1 MAGLPYTVLMTEN
14 FDADEIRAIR
24 AKLLGFQSRCKQI
37 SNEIGERK
45 SLTIDEKERLQELYT
60 SLKADLKAE
69 SAALRKCWDD
79 LSRAEEC
86 FYEPAIRK
94 AAIALRPATNS
105 NPITSGWF
113 SALYDCEGE
122 FSYVLFNLEKLDI

>member
-1 MAGLPYTVLMTEN
+1 MLMTEN
-14 FDADEIRAIR
+14 FDAAEIRAIR
-24 AKLLGFQSRCKQI
+24 AKLLGFQSRCNQI
-37 SNEIGERK
+37 SNEIGDRK
-45 SLTIDEKERLQELYT
+45 SLTIDEKAKLQELYT
-60 SLKADLKAE
+60 SLKSDLKAE
-69 SAALRKCWDD
+69 SAALRKAWDD

-113 SALYDCEGE
+113 SALDDCEGE
-122 FSYVLFNLEKLDI
+122 LS

>member
-1 MAGLPYTVLMTEN
+1 MRMTET

-37 SNEIGERK
+37 SNAIGDRK
-45 SLTIDEKERLQELYT
+45 SLQIDEKTKLQELYT
-60 SLKADLKAE
+60 NLKADLKAE
-69 SAALRKCWDD
+69 SAVLRKSWDY

-122 FSYVLFNLEKLDI
+122 LSYVLFNIEKLGI

>member
-1 MAGLPYTVLMTEN
+1 MTEN

-37 SNEIGERK
+37 SNEIGDHK
-45 SLTIDEKERLQELYT
+45 SLTINEKAKLQELYT
-60 SLKADLKAE
+60 SLKADLKTE
-69 SAALRKCWDD
+69 SAALRKSWND

-94 AAIALRPATNS
+94 AAIALRPAINS
-105 NPITSGWF
+105 NPITSRWF

-122 FSYVLFNLEKLDI
+122 FSYVLFNMEKLGI